1 MRRLERVKTGDT
13 RTGNRGSDGGRSTV
27 ALGTIYDTDGSAAD
41 APEDQ
46 FVDTNGVTLAF
57 NTFGDPADP
66 AILLVM
72 GLGTQMIAWGDQMCR
87 NLAEAGFFVIRYDNR
102 DVGRSTHFDAD
113 PPPITDMVRRRG
125 NPYTISDMAR
135 DGLGLLDE
143 LGIESAHVAGAS
155 MGGFIAQTMAVESPL
170 RVKTLSLVM
179 TSTGSR
185 RVGRPTPRVAL
196 RMARRP
202 VTTTREEAMN
212 EAVASYEVIGS
223 PGLVDLD
230 KVAELAG
237 RAFDRGHDP
246 IGTRRQ
252 LAAIMAQPDRTP
264 ALRHLRIPT
273 TVIHGLIDPLVQVSG
288 GLALAKAIPGARFV
302 GLHGM
307 GHDLPRTAAGTIEN
321 EILTLATTD

>member
-1 MRRLERVKTGDT
+1 MHDTGGSNDVAG
-13 RTGNRGSDGGRSTV
+13 RTDQV
-27 ALGTIYDTDGSAAD
+27 PD
-41 APEDQ
+41 ATSITMEELPQDQ

-57 NTFGDPADP
+57 NTFGDPTDP

-72 GLGTQMIAWGDQMCR
+72 GLGTQMIAWGDQMCS
-87 NLAEAGFFVIRYDNR
+87 NLATAGFFVIRYDNR
-102 DVGRSTHFDAD
+102 DVGRSTHFDAA

-155 MGGFIAQTMAVESPL
+155 MGGFIAQTMAVEAPK
-170 RVKTLSLVM
+170 RVDTLSLIM

-185 RVGRPTPRVAL
+185 KVGKPTPKVIL

-202 VTTTREEAMN
+202 ATTTREETMR

-223 PGLVDLD
+223 PGIVDLD
-230 KVAELAG
+230 EVAKLAG
-237 RAFDRGHDP
+237 RGFDRGHDP
-246 IGTRRQ
+246 AGTQRQ
-252 LAAIMAQPDRTP
+252 LSAIMAQPDRTP

-273 TVIHGLIDPLVQVSG
+273 TVIHGLVDPLVAPTG
-288 GLALAKAIPGARFV
+288 GLSLAKAIPGARFI

-307 GHDLPRTAAGTIEN
+307 GHDLPRTAAVTIER
-321 EILTLATTD
+321 ELLALATAR

>member
-1 MRRLERVKTGDT
+1 MARSGVNGNSPNGD
-13 RTGNRGSDGGRSTV
+13 SSTAV
-27 ALGTIYDTDGSAAD
+27 LNGTNDTNHTDRD
-41 APEDQ
+41 LPPDQ
-46 FVDTNGVTLAF
+46 FVDANGVTLAF
-57 NTFGDPADP
+57 NTFGDPVDP
-66 AILLVM
+66 AVLLVM

-87 NLAEAGFFVIRYDNR
+87 NLADAGFYVIRYDNR
-102 DVGRSTHFDAD
+102 DVGRSTHFDAE
-113 PPPITDMVRRRG
+113 PPAITDMMRRRG

-143 LGIESAHVAGAS
+143 LGIERAHVSGAS
-155 MGGFIAQTMAVESPL
+155 MGGFIAQTMAVEAPL
-170 RVKTLSLVM
+170 RVRTLSLVM

-202 VTTTREEAMN
+202 LTTTREEAMS

-223 PGLVDLD
+223 PGVVDLD
-230 KVAELAG
+230 GVARLAG

-246 IGTRRQ
+246 VGTRRQ
-252 LAAIMAQPDRTP
+252 LAAVMAQPDRTP

-273 TVIHGLIDPLVQVSG
+273 TVIHGLIDPLVQPSG

-307 GHDLPRTAAGTIEN
+307 GHDLPRTAAGTIQE
-321 EILTLATTD
+321 EILSLATGD